1 MKFVKFSALAIS
13 VAFTRSVSAGA
24 NFAACVDWMPDQNPD
39 MSPPFQVFAQFSPTG
54 SYMHCIDGGRGTLE
68 VNVPPNAGAGRYCS
82 NQFVYAAMKSVTG
95 FDCDSPPQGVFP
107 VFFTGPA
114 PWPSRYPG
122 VNIAVA
128 WGVDTATIFG
138 DHGNI
143 VICDNLQSG
152 CDYQTSVTWDDAS
165 TGTAALVYQPNGALS
180 QEIAKTAHAADDQY
194 LFIDEM

>member
-1 MKFVKFSALAIS
+1 MTTTTS
-13 VAFTRSVSAGA
+13 GA

-165 TGTAALVYQPNGALS
+165 TGTAAVSPLLHHP
-180 QEIAKTAHAADDQY
+180 I
-194 LFIDEM
+194 